1 MDYNFSEEQELLKN
15 AAKGFLLKECKP
27 LFVREMENDPQGITP
42 ELWQKMAELGWMG
55 VVFPEECGGIGGS
68 YLDLIVLLIEMG
80 YSCLPGP
87 FFSTVVL
94 GGATI
99 MEAGNEEKK
108 RELLAAIAEGKV
120 FVTLAL
126 TEATAE
132 LSPERIAV
140 KAQKDAD
147 DFAINGTKLFV
158 PDAHLANYIIC
169 VARTEE
175 GKNKEDGITLFLVDA
190 KSQGVRIT
198 SLNTFA
204 GDKLHEVVFNN
215 VRVPKENVLGKLD
228 KGWPIIEK
236 VLQKAAIAKC
246 AEMVGGGQRALELV
260 IEQVTEREQFGK
272 KVGGFQAVQ
281 HHCANILTCL
291 ETSRL
296 MTHQAAW
303 RISEG
308 LPCER
313 EVAMTKAWVSDSCRS
328 LVALAHQAIGG
339 TGFMEEHDL
348 QLYFRRTKAAG
359 VYFGDADFHRE
370 ALADVMGL

>member
-1 MDYNFSEEQELLKN
+1 MDYDLNEEQELLKK
-15 AAKGFLLKECKP
+15 AAKGFLSKECKP
-27 LFVREMENDPQGITP
+27 LFVREMEEDPQGITP

-55 VVFPEECGGIGGS
+55 LIFPEEYGGIGGS
-68 YLDLIVLLIEMG
+68 YLDLMVLLVEMG

-87 FFSTVVL
+87 FFSTVIL
-94 GGATI
+94 GGMTL

-108 RELLAAIAEGKV
+108 QELLGGIAEGKI

-126 TEATAE
+126 TEATAGY
-132 LSPERIAV
+132 SPERIAV
-140 KAQKDAD
+140 KAEKDAD
-147 DFAINGTKLFV
+147 DFVINGTKLFV

-169 VARTEE
+169 VARTKE
-175 GKNKEDGITLFLVDA
+175 GENKEDGITLFLVDA
-190 KSQGVRIT
+190 KSQGVVIT
-198 SLNTFA
+198 PLKTFA
-204 GDKLHEVVFNN
+204 GDKLNEVVFNN
-215 VRVPKENVLGKLD
+215 VKVPKGNILGELD
-228 KGWPIIEK
+228 KGWPIMKK

-246 AEMVGGGQRALELV
+246 AEMVGGGQRALELA
-260 IEQVTEREQFGK
+260 IEQVTEREQFGV
-272 KVGGFQAVQ
+272 KVGSFQAIQ
-281 HHCANILTCL
+281 HHCANIVTYLD
-291 ETSRL
+291 TSRL

-313 EVAMTKAWVSDSCRS
+313 EIAMTKAWVTDSCRS
-328 LVALAHQAIGG
+328 LVALAHQAVGG

-359 VYFGDADFHRE
+359 VYFGNADFHRE

>member
-1 MDYNFSEEQELLKN
+1 MNYDFNEEQELLKN
-15 AAKGFLLKECKP
+15 AAKGFLAKECKP
-27 LFVREMENDPQGITP
+27 LFVREMGKDPRGITP

-55 VVFPEECGGIGGS
+55 LIFSEEYGGIGGS
-68 YLDLIVLLIEMG
+68 YLDLMVLLIEMG

-87 FFSTVVL
+87 FFSTVIL
-94 GGATI
+94 GGTTI
-99 MEAGNEEKK
+99 VEAGNGEKK
-108 RELLAAIAEGKV
+108 LELLGGIAEGKI

-126 TEATAE
+126 TEATAGY
-132 LSPERIAV
+132 SPERTAV
-140 KAQKDAD
+140 KAEKDKD
-147 DFAINGTKLFV
+147 DFVINGTKLFV

-169 VARTEE
+169 VARTKE

-190 KSQGVRIT
+190 KSQGLKIT
-198 SLNTFA
+198 PLNTFA

-215 VRVPKENVLGKLD
+215 VRVPKENILGELD

-272 KVGGFQAVQ
+272 KVGSFQAVQ
-281 HHCANILTCL
+281 HHCANILTYL

-308 LPCER
+308 LPCKR